1 MRNSVEPAVGLT
13 GNDDDDDVFHLQTN
27 TALKPRPD
35 DDGKK
40 LRCVARIPDTD
51 LKSSDQLD
59 VAVEC
64 K

>member
-1 MRNSVEPAVGLT
+1 MGLT
-13 GNDDDDDVFHLQTN
+13 GNDDDDDVFHLQSN